1 MGFGMPAAIGA
12 QIARPDKTVIAICGD
27 GGFQMTLQELAPA
40 LLAKLPLKIAIMNN
54 MYLGMV
60 RQWQELF
67 FHHRYSHVDIEAQP
81 DFVKIAEAY
90 RCIGMRID
98 KKDDARPAIEKA
110 MKVKD
115 KPVVMDFRIVRE
127 ENVFPMIPAGQS
139 IEQMMVE
146 RPK

>member
-1 MGFGMPAAIGA
+1 
-12 QIARPDKTVIAICGD
+12 
-27 GGFQMTLQELAPA
+27 
-40 LLAKLPLKIAIMNN
+40 MNN

-81 DFVKIAEAY
+81 DFVKVAEAY
-90 RCIGMRID
+90 SCIGMRIN
-98 KKDDARPAIEKA
+98 KKEDVRAAIEKA

-115 KPVVMDFRIVRE
+115 KPVVMDFRIARE

-139 IEQMMVE
+139 IEEMMVE